1 MRTKTDFELIQEN
14 GGKYALVMGV
24 TKRAKQLNDGA
35 RPLAE
40 SRTLNTVAT
49 AITEVGQGRLKIIAP
64 VLPKK
69 EAPLKALPELPASKK
84 NG

>member
-1 MRTKTDFELIQEN
+1 MRTKTDFELIKEN

-35 RPLAE
+35 RPLVE
-40 SRTLNTVAT
+40 TRTLNTVAT
-49 AITEVGQGRLKIIAP
+49 AITEVGQGRLKILPP

-69 EAPLKALPELPASKK
+69 EAPLKSLPELTAAKK
-84 NG
+84 HG

>member
-1 MRTKTDFELIQEN
+1 MRTKTDYELIREN

-40 SRTLNTVAT
+40 ARTLNTVAT
-49 AITEVGQGRLKIIAP
+49 AIVEVGQGRLKILAP
-64 VLPKK
+64 ELPKK
-69 EAPLKALPELPASKK
+69 EAPLQAMPELPTSKK